1 MDCNCENCC
10 KTCLKVKDISSLLK
24 VLAEPNRLRIVCYL
38 LDGSK
43 SAGDI
48 GKSLDVPHNLVSFHL
63 KTLLEENFLT
73 RRKEGNR
80 IYYTIKEEQKEIAE
94 QIINMFK

>member
-1 MDCNCENCC
+1 M
-10 KTCLKVKDISSLLK
+10 SGLLK

-38 LDGSK
+38 LEGSK

-63 KTLLEENFLT
+63 KSLLKEKFLT
-73 RRKEGNR
+73 RRKEGSR
-80 IYYTIKEEQKEIAE
+80 IYYTIKPEKREIAE
-94 QIINMFK
+94 AIIDLLSK